1 MSVRDVFARPL
12 RSLRLSVVDRC
23 NLRCIYCM
31 PQAEYTWLPKR
42 DILTFEEIEALV
54 DVFLDLGVDK
64 LRLTGGEPLVRRDL
78 PILVARLARK
88 DRVADLALTTNGVLL
103 AAAAAALR
111 DAGLH
116 RITVSLD
123 SLRRERYLA
132 LAQRDYLDATL
143 AGIDAARR
151 VGFST
156 IKLDT
161 VVVRGHNDDEIVPLL
176 EYARDHGLEIRF
188 IEYMDVGGATAWSI
202 DQVVRREEILARI
215 EQAFGAIA
223 PLPADGAAPAS
234 RFALADGTVFGII
247 ASTTRPFCA
256 TCDRSR
262 LTADGLLLGCLYA
275 TQGVDLRG
283 PLRAGASRAELRALI
298 GGTWARR
305 EDRGA
310 ESRLALASRGAL
322 FEPADLRDHPHF
334 EMHTRGG

>member
-31 PQAEYTWLPKR
+31 PEAEYTWLPKR
-42 DILTFEEIEALV
+42 DILTFEEIDALV

-64 LRLTGGEPLVRRDL
+64 LRLTGGEPLVRREL
-78 PILVARLARK
+78 PVLVRRLARK

-103 AAAAAALR
+103 ADAAAALR

-143 AGIDAARR
+143 AGIVAARR
-151 VGFST
+151 VGFT
-156 IKLDT
+156 KIKLDT
-161 VVVRGHNDDEIVPLL
+161 VVVRGRNDDEIVPLL
-176 EYARDHGLEIRF
+176 TYARDHGLEIRF
-188 IEYMDVGGATAWSI
+188 IEYMDVGGATAWSLE
-202 DQVVRREEILARI
+202 QVVRREEILARI
-215 EQAFGAIA
+215 EEAFGAVV
-223 PLPADGAAPAS
+223 PLPPDGTAPAS
-234 RFALADGTVFGII
+234 RFALADGTVFGVI

-275 TQGVDLRG
+275 TRGVDLRG
-283 PLRAGASRAELRALI
+283 PLRAGASPDELRALI
-298 GGTWARR
+298 RGTWARR
-305 EDRGA
+305 DDRGA
-310 ESRLALASRGAL
+310 ESRLAVARRGAL
-322 FEPADLRDHPHF
+322 FDPAELRAHPHF